1 MRSGPGPGPGPG
13 PGDIRRPAKRDFLS
27 LWDLSAAEV
36 RELLGRAAELKRLR
50 GHPQAPR
57 PLSGKV
63 LGMIFEKAS
72 TRTRVSFE
80 VGMLELGG
88 HAIYLTTQG
97 TQIGRGEP
105 LRDTARVLGSYCHG
119 LVIRTFAQQQAEELA
134 RYAPVPVLNGLT
146 DLLHPCQVLAD
157 LATVAERLGPEA
169 LGPGT
174 RFVWVGDGNNMANSW
189 IEGAAVLGLDLVL
202 ACPVGYEPDA
212 RVLERARREGR
223 GHIELVGE
231 PQRAVSGADVISTDV
246 WASMG
251 AEAEAEQRLRAF
263 AGYCVDEA
271 LLALAA
277 PRAIVL
283 HCLPAH
289 RGEEISDAVL
299 EGPRSAVWAQAENR
313 LHVQKALLERLL
325 S

>member
-1 MRSGPGPGPGPG
+1 MRSGPGPGPG
-13 PGDIRRPAKRDFLS
+13 DACRPAKRDFLS
-27 LWDLSAAEV
+27 LWDFSPAEV
-36 RELLGRAAELKRLR
+36 QELLGRAAELKRLR
-50 GHPQAPR
+50 GHPQAPK
-57 PLSGKV
+57 PLCGKV

-157 LATVAERLGPEA
+157 LATVAERLGVEA
-169 LGPGT
+169 LRPGT

-189 IEGAAVLGLDLVL
+189 IEAAALLGLDLVL

-223 GHIELVGE
+223 GRIDLVRE
-231 PQRAVSGADVISTDV
+231 PHRAVVGADVISTDV

-277 PRAIVL
+277 PRAVVL

-289 RGEEISDAVL
+289 RGEEISETVL

-313 LHVQKALLERLL
+313 LHVQKAILERLL
-325 S
+325 G